1 MLTAAPLHTRERT
14 GLVIASAALAVA
26 RNPLNRQ
33 VRVWLRDEVVH
44 GVPFWLDHLLF
55 MLIVVVWGAIGLLV
69 LGPRGM
75 SRRRPARPREA
86 WWRGALRARADGVG
100 DGRTRDNGDGR
111 VRAAPELARDVRE
124 LHRQFRGCAVQNVI
138 GVEALALALLHP
150 H

>member
-75 SRRRPARPREA
+75 SLRRPARPSEA
-86 WWRGALRARADGVG
+86 WWAGVLSGLGLTALVM
-100 DGRTRDNGDGR
+100 
-111 VRAAPELARDVRE
+111 AAPATMGTLAFEPRPNWPVM
-124 LHRQFRGCAVQNVI
+124 FANFI
-138 GVEALALALLHP
+138 GNFVDAP
-150 H
+150 FKT